1 MPHDVRD
8 NIVDFIRY
16 WSSRVEVPAKTLL
29 GWSGI
34 STSKYH
40 DWKRRYGRVNEH
52 NSWIPR
58 DFWLEDWEKE
68 AIIAFSKDN
77 PLEGYRRLCFMMLDA
92 DVVAVSPSSVYRVLK
107 RAGLLRRWNRKR
119 SARGEGFKQPGAPH
133 KHWHVD
139 VCYINVCG
147 TFYYLCTVLDGYSRY
162 VIHWEI
168 RESMKEADVE
178 LVIQRAKEKCP
189 AARPRI
195 ISDNGPQFIAKDF
208 KEFIRISGMSHV
220 RTSRGYPQSNGKL
233 ERWHASLKQECI
245 RPKSPLSLEDA
256 RGTVA
261 DFVFNYNNVRLHS
274 ALGYVAPANKL
285 LGRDKQI
292 FAERDQKLV
301 AAREQRRIN
310 RQAAAEENALAG

>member
-16 WSSRVEVPAKTLL
+16 WSSRVEVPAKRLI

-34 STSKYH
+34 SSSKFY
-40 DWKRRYGRVNEH
+40 DWKRRYGRINEH

-58 DFWLEDWEKE
+58 DFWLEGWEKE
-68 AIIAFSKDN
+68 AIIGFYKDH
-77 PLEGYRRLCFMMLDA
+77 PLEGYRRLGFMMLDA

-107 RAGLLRRWNRKR
+107 KAGLLRRWNRKV
-119 SARGEGFKQPGAPH
+119 SAKGEGFKQPDTPH
-133 KHWHVD
+133 RHWHVD
-139 VCYINVCG
+139 VCYINICG

-162 VIHWEI
+162 VVHWEI

-178 LVIQRAKEKCP
+178 LVIQRAKEKWP
-189 AARPRI
+189 LARPRI
-195 ISDNGPQFIAKDF
+195 ITDNGPQFIAKDF

-220 RTSRGYPQSNGKL
+220 RISRGYPQSNGKL

-245 RPKSPLSLEDA
+245 RPKSPLSLDDA
-256 RGTVA
+256 RSTVD
-261 DFVFNYNNVRLHS
+261 DFVFSYNNIRLHS

-285 LGRDKQI
+285 VGRDKQI
-292 FAERDQKLV
+292 FAERDRKL
-301 AAREQRRIN
+301 ATAREQRRIS
-310 RQAAAEENALAG
+310 RQAVGEEKALAG